1 MKTKG
6 GHIRVSKWETTAH
19 ILSEEVL
26 AIAVNISAV
35 PIGFSSSIDVV
46 EKLQPFFV

>member
-1 MKTKG
+1 MKTRG
-6 GHIRVSKWETTAH
+6 AAYSSY

-26 AIAVNISAV
+26 AIAVHISAV